1 MNKEKTTEALSFF
14 EQHAFAIWLI
24 LWLLFGCIAL
34 IGVFF
39 SFSRFTDANEG
50 SPKSVF
56 DYLNASYAAAG
67 ALFTGFAFVITYLSL
82 KHQKDE
88 LQKQNARLEK
98 QISIDVFSD
107 AFGHVLDVDKFR
119 EAKKFI
125 YSNQFRE
132 AVDEL
137 VSSRSQKIKQLIH
150 AKQTDFEEKKKHI
163 NQSDDNE
170 ESKKSRIA
178 AEIISHNEALREI
191 RISDEYKA
199 TERQFCIEDFKR
211 IKLPTTSNDG
221 ENGAEN
227 NDKVSKSNKDDVS
240 DASAYS
246 MIIYFCDR
254 MEYLGFIHYTYNN
267 SGKDKC
273 KNDANLILDY
283 FGYDIINTFGKLK
296 PFVHAN
302 REESNSGNPY
312 YHFEFLY
319 LLAIKRKK
327 DYLKECEDELTRL
340 SK

>member
-98 QISIDVFSD
+98 QISIDVFS
-107 AFGHVLDVDKFR
+107 
-119 EAKKFI
+119 
-125 YSNQFRE
+125 NQFRE

-221 ENGAEN
+221 ENRAEN

-246 MIIYFCDR
+246 MIIYFYDR

-327 DYLKECEDELTRL
+327 DYIKECEDELTRI